1 MKQRWD
7 GTRDPLAAL
16 AAGQPALFEAFVRSE
31 TGTLLGFFRRLG
43 AAPGEAE
50 DLVQDTIVKL
60 FRSAQRYQSSG
71 RFEAYAFRSARN
83 VWIDSRRRAAV
94 RERALGGSAEEG
106 EETMGALRGEE
117 VEPFE
122 RLESS
127 ERADLLR
134 EAVLRLDEAH
144 RTVFEMGVMQE
155 LSYAEVSD
163 LLGIPVGTVKSR
175 VHHAVRKLREMLG
188 SEGMS

>member
-7 GTRDPLAAL
+7 GNRDPLAAL
-16 AAGQPALFEAFVRSE
+16 AAGQPALFEAFVRAE

-60 FRSAQRYQSSG
+60 FRSAQRYQPSG
-71 RFEAYAFRSARN
+71 RFEAYSLRSARN
-83 VWIDSRRRAAV
+83 VWIDSRRRAGV
-94 RERALGGSAEEG
+94 REHAVGGSTDDREEPM
-106 EETMGALRGEE
+106 EVLRGTEA
-117 VEPFE
+117 EPFE
-122 RLESS
+122 RLQSS

-144 RTVFEMGVMQE
+144 RVVFEMGVMQE
-155 LSYAEVSD
+155 LSYAEVSE